1 MERGPYRRQSLR
13 FQTSLNTQHGPI
25 QGGRRRPSLLPPCM
39 LISRLRSPNGG
50 ECVQPNSLVD
60 RQRDR
65 SSYFGAFHQ
74 GKALRKVSCFLF
86 LPQYGPLNRTTP
98 LCRVHLPTEPSSAP
112 LLVYR
117 ILSSDYRLWGHP

>member
-13 FQTSLNTQHGPI
+13 FQTSLDAPHGAI
-25 QGGRRRPSLLPPCM
+25 QGGRRRPSLFPPCV
-39 LISRLRSPNGG
+39 LISRLRPPNGG

-65 SSYFGAFHQ
+65 RSYFGAFYQ
-74 GKALRKVSCFLF
+74 GKALREVSCFLL
-86 LPQYGPLNRTTP
+86 LPEYGPFDRTTP
-98 LCRVHLPTEPSSAP
+98 LCCIHLPTEPSSPP

-117 ILSSDYRLWGHP
+117 IPSSDCRLWGHS